1 MIRQKSSSLGNVS
14 LALIE
19 EEVKRIIASS
29 SSLEILPKCLTGRN
43 ICRVVLSDLGKLLEC
58 LNGAFILL
66 RTDTKNV
73 GVGTSENCSQ
83 AEADIKIAVLVR

>member
-29 SSLEILPKCLTGRN
+29 SLEILPKCLTGRN
-43 ICRVVLSDLGKLLEC
+43 ICRVVLSDLGKLLKC

-73 GVGTSENCSQ
+73 G
-83 AEADIKIAVLVR
+83 